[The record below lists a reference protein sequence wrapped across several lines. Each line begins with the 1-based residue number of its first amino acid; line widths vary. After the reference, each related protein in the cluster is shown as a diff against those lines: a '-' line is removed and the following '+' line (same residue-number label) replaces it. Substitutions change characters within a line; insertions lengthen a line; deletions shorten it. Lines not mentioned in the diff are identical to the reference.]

1 LRKQTANSAY
11 RLSAAKRVRKS
22 LEDRAVG
29 KKRNL
34 LERLE
39 EGIVLGAEGYLFELE
54 RRGYLQAGAYVPEV
68 VIDYPD
74 AVRELHREFLRA
86 GAEVMVA
93 LTYYAHRDKLK
104 AIGREGEL
112 EEMNRQAIRLARE
125 VADEDDALVAGNISN
140 TWAYDPDNHE
150 ETAGLVRQM
159 YDEQVAWAA
168 DEGVDIVIA
177 ETLGH
182 LNEGLIALEVIKEYG
197 LPAMITFGST
207 YERLLDGYSYASA
220 CRVLDEHG
228 ADIVGLN
235 CSRGPDTMLP
245 IIAEIREAVSC
256 YVAAQ
261 PVAYRTNAQ
270 QPTFQSLTDK
280 GGARAF
286 PIALDPFQTTR
297 FEMADF
303 ALQASKIGVNF
314 IGTCCGAAPHH
325 VRAMAEALG
334 RTVPASRYSADMT
347 LHPMLGSDVREKD
360 KQHLKHW
367 RD

>member
-1 LRKQTANSAY
+1 
-11 RLSAAKRVRKS
+11 
-22 LEDRAVG
+22 
-29 KKRNL
+29 
-34 LERLE
+34 
-39 EGIVLGAEGYLFELE
+39 
-54 RRGYLQAGAYVPEV
+54 
-68 VIDYPD
+68 
-74 AVRELHREFLRA
+74 
-86 GAEVMVA
+86 MVA

-104 AIGREGEL
+104 AVGREGEL
-112 EEMNRQAIRLARE
+112 EQMNRQAIRLARE
-125 VADEDDALVAGNISN
+125 VADEADALVAGNISN
-140 TWAYDPDNHE
+140 TWVYDPDNHE
-150 ETAGLVRQM
+150 ETAELVRQM

-168 DEGVDIVIA
+168 DEGVDFVIA

-182 LNEGLIALEVIKEYG
+182 LHEGLIALEVIKGYG

-207 YERLLDGYSYASA
+207 YDQLLDGHAYADA
-220 CRVLDEHG
+220 CRVLDERG

-256 YVAAQ
+256 HVAAQ
-261 PVAYRTNAQ
+261 PVAYRTNER
-270 QPTFQSLTDK
+270 QPTFQSLTDTD
-280 GGARAF
+280 GARAF

-303 ALQASKIGVNF
+303 ALQASKLGVNF

-334 RTVPASRYSADMT
+334 RTVPASRYSADMAR
-347 LHPMLGSDVREKD
+347 HPMLGSDVREKD

-367 RD
+367 KD